1 MNAMT
6 RRVVIATAAI
16 SMAVSLSACGK
27 AGEGDKADGG
37 ATKGGGD
44 LGKSIGLLLPE
55 NKTTRYETFDRPI
68 MEAKIKALCSD
79 CEVKYN
85 NAAQDVETQKKQ
97 FDALVTQGVKVIIL
111 DAVDFKATKS
121 WVTTA
126 AKQGVKVVAYDRLA
140 EGPIAAY
147 VSYDNEKIGNLQGQA
162 LVKALGAKAKESNVV
177 MINGSPTDP
186 NAGFFKKGAEDVLKK
201 ETKKI
206 VYTQDI
212 PDWSPDEANKKMGAA
227 IDSLGKTGF
236 QGVYS
241 ANDGMAGGIIT
252 ALSKQGIKVPV
263 GGQDAELAGLQRI
276 LKGEQAFTIYKQI
289 KPEAETTAEIAVKI
303 LKGEKFDDLAPT
315 KVDSISG
322 EFTGTPSKLYD
333 AQIVTKGEIAGTVVK
348 DEVYKASD
356 ICTPEFKAAC
366 DAAGIK

>member
-27 AGEGDKADGG
+27 AGEGDKGDGG
-37 ATKGGGD
+37 KDSGGM
-44 LGKSIGLLLPE
+44 GKTIGLLLPE

-79 CEVKYN
+79 CDVKYN
-85 NAAQDVETQKKQ
+85 NAAQDIETQKKQ
-97 FDALVTQGVKVIIL
+97 FDALITQGVKVIIL
-111 DAVDFKATKS
+111 DAVDFNATKS
-121 WVTTA
+121 WIATA

-140 EGPIAAY
+140 EGPISAY
-147 VSYDNEKIGNLQGQA
+147 VSYDNEKIGTLQGEA
-162 LVKALGAKAKESNVV
+162 LVKALGEKAKDSNVV

-186 NAGFFKKGAEDVLKK
+186 NAGFFKKGAETVLKK
-201 ETKKI
+201 DTKKI
-206 VYTQDI
+206 VYSQDI

-227 IDSLGKTGF
+227 IDSLGKDGF

-252 ALSKQGIKVPV
+252 ALKKQGIKVPV
-263 GGQDAELAGLQRI
+263 GGQDAELAGLQRV
-276 LKGEQAFTIYKQI
+276 LSGEQAFSIYKQI
-289 KPEAETTAEIAVKI
+289 KPEAETTAEIAVRI

-322 EFTGTPSKLYD
+322 EFKATPSKLYD
-333 AQIVTKGEIAGTVVK
+333 AQVVTKDNIADTVIK

-356 ICTPEFKAAC
+356 ICTADFKKAC

>member
-6 RRVVIATAAI
+6 RRVVIATAAV

-27 AGEGDKADGG
+27 AGGGDKAGG
-37 ATKGGGD
+37 GSSKGSGD
-44 LGKSIGLLLPE
+44 LGKTIGLLLPE

-68 MEAKIKALCSD
+68 MEAKIKALCAD

-85 NAAQDVETQKKQ
+85 NAAQDIEQQKKQ
-97 FDALVTQGVKVIIL
+97 FDALVTQGVKVIIF
-111 DAVDFKATKS
+111 DAVDFKAPKAWITQ
-121 WVTTA
+121 A
-126 AKQGVKVVAYDRLA
+126 AKQGVKVVAYDRLT
-140 EGPIAAY
+140 EGPISAY
-147 VSYDNEKIGNLQGQA
+147 VSYDNEKIGTLQGEA
-162 LVKALGAKAKESNVV
+162 LVKALGAKAKDSNVV

-186 NAGFFKKGAEDVLKK
+186 NAGFFKKGAETVLKK

-206 VYTQDI
+206 VYSQDI

-227 IDSLGKTGF
+227 IDSLGKDGF

-252 ALSKQGIKVPV
+252 ALKKQGVEVPV
-263 GGQDAELAGLQRI
+263 GGQDSELAGLQRI
-276 LKGEQAFTIYKQI
+276 LTGDQAFSIYKQI
-289 KPEAETTAEIAVKI
+289 KPEAETTAEIAVRI

-322 EFTGTPSKLYD
+322 EFKGTPSKLYD
-333 AQIVTKGEIAGTVVK
+333 AQVVTKDNIASTVIK
-348 DEVYKASD
+348 DKVYKASEL
-356 ICTPEFKAAC
+356 CTADFKKAC